1 MQAVEFEA
9 DVKGKTIKV
18 PDMLSGL
25 ADKHVKIILLFNDS
39 SAKVQKHRRK
49 FSAVRINTKNFK
61 FNRDELY
68 ER

>member
-39 SAKVQKHRRK
+39 PAKAKSPRRK
-49 FSAVRINTKNFK
+49 FSAVGINTKNFK
-61 FNRDELY
+61 FNRAELY

>member
-25 ADKHVKIILLFNDS
+25 VDKHVKIILLFNDS
-39 SAKVQKHRRK
+39 PAKVQKHRRK
-49 FSAVRINTKNFK
+49 FNAVKIPLF
-61 FNRDELY
+61 LLG
-68 ER
+68 